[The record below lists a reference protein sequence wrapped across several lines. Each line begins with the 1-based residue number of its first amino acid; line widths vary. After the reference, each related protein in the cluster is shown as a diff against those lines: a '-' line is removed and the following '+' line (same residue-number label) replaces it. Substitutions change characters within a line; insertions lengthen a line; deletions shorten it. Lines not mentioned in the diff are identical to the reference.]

1 MKIETINELLID
13 VIGKASKI
21 TVRNPNQPILENILF
36 EIKDESTLKITSYN
50 LDIFYTQD
58 VFIKTISEGKYKKIC
73 VNPSLLLSY
82 LNLFDK
88 NENVSIEIL
97 ENSIKIKIKNQ
108 ESNIQTVSSNTYP
121 DIKNFDLNNN
131 ENSLIINSDILID
144 GIQSVSFAA
153 AVSSIKPELSCVLMS
168 YEDSFFNFVATDG
181 FRLVEK
187 RKIINKDDV
196 KNIDD
201 FKQILISAK
210 ILNDLLKVVYPN
222 VSISVFME
230 KGLFYIKTTESLL
243 CVRTVSGLYPN
254 YKTIIPKNFITE
266 IEMQTEDIVNA
277 LKASNIF
284 SDDFNYVKIDIKDNE
299 IDFYSKNSKIGE
311 VFSKQDIYKKG
322 ESVTQ
327 NYNHKYLS
335 DFLNKVKSNKVIIEI
350 SGKTTP
356 TVIKPKDDNS
366 YTYMVMPMNK

>member
-1 MKIETINELLID
+1 MKIETINEILID
-13 VIGKASKI
+13 VVSKASKI

-36 EIKDESTLKITSYN
+36 EVVDDSTLKITSYN

-58 VFIKTISEGKYKKIC
+58 IFIKSVSEGKFKKIC
-73 VNPSLLLSY
+73 INPNLLLSY
-82 LNLFDK
+82 LNIFDK
-88 NENVSIEIL
+88 NENVLIEIF
-97 ENSIKIKIKNQ
+97 ENSIKIRIKNQ
-108 ESNIQTVSSNTYP
+108 ESNIQAVSSVTYP
-121 DIKNFDLNNN
+121 DVKNFNIDKKDNCLT
-131 ENSLIINSDILID
+131 INSDILID

-168 YEDSFFNFVATDG
+168 YEDDVFNFVATDG

-187 RKIINKDDV
+187 KKIINKDDI

-210 ILNDLLKVVYPN
+210 ILNDLLKVIYPN
-222 VSISVFME
+222 FSISIFLE
-230 KGLFYIKTTESLL
+230 KGLFCIKTSDSLL

-254 YKTIIPKNFITE
+254 YKAIIPNTFVTE
-266 IEMQTEDIVNA
+266 IEMDTQDILNA
-277 LKASNIF
+277 LKVSNIF

-299 IDFYSKNSKIGE
+299 IDFYSKNNKIGE
-311 VFSKQDIYKKG
+311 SFSKKDIIKKG
-322 ESVTQ
+322 ESLTQ

-335 DFLNKVKSNKVIIEI
+335 DFLNKIKSDKITIEI

-356 TVIKPKDDNS
+356 TIIKPKNDNS
-366 YTYMVMPMNK
+366 YVYMVMPMNK

>member
-1 MKIETINELLID
+1 MKIETINELLTD
-13 VIGKASKI
+13 VVSKASKI

-36 EIKDESTLKITSYN
+36 EVVDDSTLKITSYN

-58 VFIKTISEGKYKKIC
+58 IFIKSISESKFKKIC
-73 VNPSLLLSY
+73 VNPNLLLSY

-88 NENVSIEIL
+88 NENVLIEIF
-97 ENSIKIKIKNQ
+97 ENSIKIRIKNQ
-108 ESNIQTVSSNTYP
+108 ESNIQAVSSVTYP
-121 DIKNFDLNNN
+121 DIKNFNIDKKDNN
-131 ENSLIINSDILID
+131 LTINSDILID

-168 YEDSFFNFVATDG
+168 YEDDIFNFVATDG

-187 RKIINKDDV
+187 KKIINKDDI

-210 ILNDLLKVVYPN
+210 ILNDLLKVVYSN
-222 VSISVFME
+222 VSISIFLE
-230 KGLFYIKTTESLL
+230 KGLFCVKTSDSLL

-254 YKTIIPKNFITE
+254 YKAIIPDKFITN
-266 IEMQTEDIVNA
+266 IEMNTDDILNA
-277 LKASNIF
+277 LKVSNIF
-284 SDDFNYVKIDIKDNE
+284 SDDFNYVKIDIKDSE
-299 IDFYSKNSKIGE
+299 IDFYSKNNKIGE
-311 VFSKQDIYKKG
+311 SFSKKDIVKKG
-322 ESVTQ
+322 ESLTQ

-335 DFLNKVKSNKVIIEI
+335 DFLNKVKSDKITIEI

-356 TVIKPKDDNS
+356 TIIKPKNDNS
-366 YTYMVMPMNK
+366 YIYMVMPMNK